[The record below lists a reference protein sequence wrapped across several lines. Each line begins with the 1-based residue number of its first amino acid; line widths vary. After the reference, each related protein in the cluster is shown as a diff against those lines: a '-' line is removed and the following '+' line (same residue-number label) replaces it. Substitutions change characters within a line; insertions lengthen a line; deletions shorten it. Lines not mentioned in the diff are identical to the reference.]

1 MIGLQSTVEQEEAR
15 ASLERHRFDGFR
27 FFLKS
32 VSVSLGL
39 LQHSAERSSHRH
51 GQLRHL
57 ELLWLPYYLIT
68 WHVESKERSRKI
80 ATLVGGHERNFSLFD
95 PEASVETLENGEF
108 FEPAVTRDDALDIS
122 MTGLWRAVLNH
133 RQNKRLLVGKRPDV
147 EIVQYPFWT
156 YYFSRLGGKLDVK
169 LLDAVTGSLAGPKGK
184 VALLTALAS
193 DQGR

>member
-1 MIGLQSTVEQEEAR
+1 MIGLRTAVEKEAAR
-15 ASLERHRFDGFR
+15 ASLEKHRFDGFR

-39 LQHSAERSSHRH
+39 LQHSRERSSYRHR
-51 GQLRHL
+51 QLRHL
-57 ELLWLPYYLIT
+57 ERLWLPYYLIT
-68 WHVESKERSRKI
+68 WHVESIERSRKI

-95 PEASVETLENGEF
+95 PEASLETLQKGEF
-108 FEPAVTRDDALDIS
+108 FEPAITEDDALDVS
-122 MTGLWRAVLNH
+122 RAGLLRAVLND
-133 RQNKRLLVGKRPDV
+133 RQSKRLLVGERPAV

-184 VALLTALAS
+184 VALLRALA
-193 DQGR
+193 QRERP